1 MGKAMST
8 VVITIETANGG
19 SQERD
24 YGPHVT
30 DAKVTVSTDQGMFP
44 SYYTGRDYAER
55 VVKALVGSYCDESTD
70 AHKQGGANDYFSP
83 HLKAFEETNRVFG
96 LGLDAATWHVRIES
110 PFTD

>member
-8 VVITIETANGG
+8 VTITIETANGG

-30 DAKVTVSTDQGMFP
+30 DAKVTISTPVGMFP
-44 SYYTGRDYAER
+44 SYFTSRGYAEN
-55 VVKALVGSYCDESTD
+55 VVRALVGSYCDESTD

-83 HLKAFEETNRVFG
+83 HLKAFEEVQRINGTDESV
-96 LGLDAATWHVRIES
+96 TWHVRIES